1 MEQVTK
7 NTGWNIGASHVGDGA
22 PCFILAEAGINHNG
36 RLERA
41 IELADAAQDAGAD
54 AVKFQ
59 TFRADRLVSPD
70 APKAAYQRERTDAA
84 ESQRDML
91 RRLELSDEDH
101 RVLAAHCAERGILF
115 LSTPFDEES
124 VDFLMTLGVPA
135 LKMGSGELTNL
146 PLLRHAARQGVPLI
160 LSTGMATMSEVE
172 RAVEAITAEGC
183 PTWALLHCVSAYPA
197 DAASVNLRAM
207 DTLRERFGVP
217 VGFSD
222 HTRGIEVAIAA
233 AARGANL
240 IEKHIT
246 LKRSD
251 AGPDHA
257 VSLEPME
264 LKAMIFAIRN
274 VERALGDGCKQPSEQ
289 EDDVARVARRSL
301 FAVIDLTAGSLLRAE
316 MTVAR
321 RPGTGLT
328 PDRLDE
334 LVGKKLLRDV
344 AAGEMLRSDMFC

>member
-1 MEQVTK
+1 M
-7 NTGWNIGASHVGDGA
+7 
-22 PCFILAEAGINHNG
+22 AEAGVNHNG

-41 IELADAAQDAGAD
+41 IELADAAQSAGAD

-59 TFRADRLVSPD
+59 TFRADRLVSSD
-70 APKAAYQRERTDAA
+70 APKAVYQCERTHAE

-91 RRLELSDEDH
+91 RRLELSEEDH
-101 RVLAAHCAERGILF
+101 RVLAAHCAKRGLLF

-124 VDFLMTLGVPA
+124 VDFLMSLGVPA

-146 PLLRHAARQGVPLI
+146 PLLRHAAGQGVPLI
-160 LSTGMATMSEVE
+160 LSTGMATIEEVA
-172 RAVEAITAEGC
+172 RAVDAIAAEGC
-183 PTWALLHCVSAYPA
+183 PAWALLHCVSAYPA
-197 DAASVNLRAM
+197 NAGSVNLRAM

-240 IEKHIT
+240 IEKHLT

-251 AGPDHA
+251 VGPDHA

-264 LKAMIFAIRN
+264 LKAMVFAIRN
-274 VERALGDGCKQPSEQ
+274 VERALGDGCKKPAE
-289 EDDVARVARRSL
+289 EEEDVARVARRSL
-301 FAVIDLTAGSLLRAE
+301 FAAVDLAAGSVLQAE

-321 RPGTGLT
+321 RPGTGLA

-334 LVGKKLLRDV
+334 LVGRQLQRDV
-344 AAGEMLRSDMFC
+344 SAGEMLHSDMFC